1 MAQSHGADLL
11 GKIERVATDDRAVG
25 LGAADE
31 LSRTA
36 RTVTSRA
43 GALLLVHLL
52 ARTRDLVTNLNLV
65 VPGAAL
71 GQLPGDDALQDVP
84 ADVGDAKDGVVEING
99 TGLAAV
105 QIDDVE
111 FH

>member
-1 MAQSHGADLL
+1 M
-11 GKIERVATDDRAVG
+11 G

-31 LSRTA
+31 LSRTTRA
-36 RTVTSRA
+36 VTSAA

-65 VPGAAL
+65 VTRAAL
-71 GQLPGDDALQDVP
+71 GQLPGHDALQDVA
-84 ADVGDAKDGVVEING
+84 ADLVDAEDGVVEING

-105 QIDDVE
+105 QFDDVE